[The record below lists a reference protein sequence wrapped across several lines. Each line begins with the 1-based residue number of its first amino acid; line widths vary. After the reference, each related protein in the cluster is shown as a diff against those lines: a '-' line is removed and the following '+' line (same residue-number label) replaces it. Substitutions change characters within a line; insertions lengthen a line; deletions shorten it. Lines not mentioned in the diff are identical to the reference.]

1 MVVTLFPDGIPCV
14 VKEETDL
21 SFLHRW
27 GRVFRVFDRQ
37 DSGNLCFGLE
47 REGRRY
53 FLKYAGAR
61 PLCFDGEPSEA
72 VRLLEKSAQVI
83 RDLAHPA
90 LLPLLWDGPVA
101 GGYALLFPW
110 TDALCM
116 GKQYPTRAAFLALPV
131 EKKLA
136 VFQAVL
142 AFHRHV
148 AERGYV
154 SVDFYDGCVM
164 YEEETGRPLL
174 CDVDAYHRTPFLT
187 RWGGCG
193 VPPAL
198 WLRRSTKREP
208 LSMNAPWCTPWVP
221 LLLNCF
227 HRKGGSFP
235 FGLFPRLPGSA
246 LEKRLHPSGKT
257 GIPHC
262 APWKKHGTGPW
273 GGCKRAGQVLVK
285 SAG

>member
-90 LLPLLWDGPVA
+90 LLPLL
-101 GGYALLFPW
+101 
-110 TDALCM
+110 
-116 GKQYPTRAAFLALPV
+116 
-131 EKKLA
+131 
-136 VFQAVL
+136 
-142 AFHRHV
+142 
-148 AERGYV
+148 
-154 SVDFYDGCVM
+154 
-164 YEEETGRPLL
+164 
-174 CDVDAYHRTPFLT
+174 
-187 RWGGCG
+187 
-193 VPPAL
+193 
-198 WLRRSTKREP
+198 
-208 LSMNAPWCTPWVP
+208 
-221 LLLNCF
+221 
-227 HRKGGSFP
+227 
-235 FGLFPRLPGSA
+235 
-246 LEKRLHPSGKT
+246 
-257 GIPHC
+257 
-262 APWKKHGTGPW
+262 
-273 GGCKRAGQVLVK
+273 
-285 SAG
+285 

>member
-61 PLCFDGEPSEA
+61 PLCLMASQRGCPPLGKIRPGHSGPGPPGTAAPA
-72 VRLLEKSAQVI
+72 VGWARGRRVCAFV
-83 RDLAHPA
+83 
-90 LLPLLWDGPVA
+90 PLDRCPVH
-101 GGYALLFPW
+101 
-110 TDALCM
+110 
-116 GKQYPTRAAFLALPV
+116 GKAISHRAAFLALPV

-142 AFHRHV
+142 AFHRYV

-154 SVDFYDGCVM
+154 SVDFYD
-164 YEEETGRPLL
+164 
-174 CDVDAYHRTPFLT
+174 A
-187 RWGGCG
+187 
-193 VPPAL
+193 A
-198 WLRRSTKREP
+198 
-208 LSMNAPWCTPWVP
+208 
-221 LLLNCF
+221 
-227 HRKGGSFP
+227 
-235 FGLFPRLPGSA
+235 
-246 LEKRLHPSGKT
+246 
-257 GIPHC
+257 
-262 APWKKHGTGPW
+262 
-273 GGCKRAGQVLVK
+273 
-285 SAG
+285 